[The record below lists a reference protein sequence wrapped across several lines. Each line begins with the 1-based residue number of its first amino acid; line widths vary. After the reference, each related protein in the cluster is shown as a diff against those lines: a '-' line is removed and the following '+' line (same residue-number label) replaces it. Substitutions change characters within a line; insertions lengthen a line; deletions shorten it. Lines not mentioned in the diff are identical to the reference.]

1 MSPPRK
7 SGRESTER
15 DRAVVVSP
23 DGGIPRNKRHLMTF
37 PVMAPRVPR
46 APIDRQRYKLSVVI
60 PCYNESATIAPL
72 LARIARVDMPQ
83 MEVIVVDDGST
94 DGTTDLLRGD
104 LSHVIDRLI
113 IHRKNLGKG
122 AALRS
127 GFREATGD
135 IILIQDADLEYD
147 PEDYPRLVQPILERG
162 ADVVYGS
169 RFAGSGGQ
177 PVLSFW
183 HVLANRLLTLLSNC
197 FTNLNLTDM
206 ETGYKVFRRDVIQ
219 AIALRENRFGCEP
232 EVTAKLARAGCVF
245 YEVAIHYRGR
255 SYAEGK
261 KIGLK
266 DAVRALYATVRYSL
280 APQLPAAGPLAS
292 QPPASVDELI
302 SDREPREESDIARV
316 QPAAKPALPPMASPV
331 EHGIES
337 SIS

>member
-1 MSPPRK
+1 MV
-7 SGRESTER
+7 
-15 DRAVVVSP
+15 AIP
-23 DGGIPRNKRHLMTF
+23 DSGIPRNKRPLMTF
-37 PVMAPRVPR
+37 PIVAPRIPQ

-72 LARIARVDMPQ
+72 LARIARTGMPQ

-104 LSHVIDRLI
+104 LSHAIDRLI

-147 PEDYPRLVQPILERG
+147 PDDYPHLVQPILERG

-169 RFAGSGGQ
+169 RFAGSDGQ
-177 PVLSFW
+177 RVLSFW

-219 AIALRENRFGCEP
+219 AIPLCENRFGFEP
-232 EVTAKLARAGCVF
+232 EVTAKLARSGYVF

-261 KIGLK
+261 KIGFK

-280 APQLPAAGPLAS
+280 APQRPTAGRLAS
-292 QPPASVDELI
+292 RPSARADEPM
-302 SDREPREESDIARV
+302 SHRGPQDEPDIARV
-316 QPAAKPALPPMASPV
+316 QPAAKPTVPPMVNPI
-331 EHGIES
+331 EHGVES
-337 SIS
+337 SIR